1 MIEVFDIDLSIFGAG
16 IQRLHGYE
24 SGFQTADNGITI
36 TPIPIVYNGN
46 NYLPA
51 PISTEGFEVSSKG
64 LPTPQITI
72 GNVLGQIG
80 ALVKLHDG
88 LQGATVTRT
97 KLAQM
102 PINHAFT
109 SADVLGLPDVYI
121 IDRPTNHTSRSI
133 TFDLKSI
140 FDLNSLKLP
149 KRVIFQYSCSWIYKS
164 AQCGYIGTLPTC
176 SRTTKACEAHF
187 GQGQPLSFGG
197 FPGVDRVQ

>member
-1 MIEVFDIDLSIFGAG
+1 MIEIFDINLSIFGAG

-24 SGFQTADNGITI
+24 SGSQTSDGGITI
-36 TPIPIVYNGN
+36 SSIPIVYNNN
-46 NYLPA
+46 NYIAA
-51 PISTEGFEVSSKG
+51 PITTEGFEVSSKG

-97 KLAQM
+97 KLVQM
-102 PINHAFT
+102 PITHRFT

-149 KRVIFQYSCSWIYKS
+149 KRVIFQHSCSWIYKS
-164 AQCGYIGTLPTC
+164 AQCGYIGNLATC
-176 SRTTKACEAHF
+176 KRTTQDCEAHF
-187 GQGQPLSFGG
+187 GNGRPLNFGG